1 MGIYMDG
8 SGSMALYSWWDCF
21 LQILPVQVSTN
32 GFVNRERRV
41 WVKQS
46 VTLMGGSEGSMRN
59 VHVSL

>member
-1 MGIYMDG
+1 
-8 SGSMALYSWWDCF
+8 MALCSPCDCF
-21 LQILPVQVSTN
+21 SPMLPVQVSTN
-32 GFVNRERRV
+32 GFVNGERQV